1 MSTSPVITRFAPSP
15 TGHLHIGGARTALFC
30 WAFARR
36 TGGRFMLRIEDT
48 DAARSSDESARGIM
62 EDLAWLGIE
71 WDDGPR
77 FTTADGRVIA
87 ANARPIDGGYF
98 QARRVPIYNRELER
112 LVRTGR
118 AYPAFEGAEELEAK
132 RKAAVAAKVTY
143 RYERPADVKPG
154 EFNAA
159 RWERACKGEPHVVRF
174 VAPFEE
180 IVVHDRVLGD
190 VTNAPGEL
198 DDIVIRKADG
208 FPTYHF
214 AVVVD
219 DEAMGVTHVLR
230 AQEHLANT
238 PRHVAMQKALGY
250 RTPVYGHM
258 PLIFN
263 MDGTKM
269 GKRDRDKAAK
279 KFYRERLG
287 DSPPNPDAMAYL
299 MEQWV
304 NKSNLAEPTKHARMS
319 IVGQAIS
326 YFAYES
332 RNDLRKFK
340 PAEIVAQVWPSLAQ
354 GSKPVYES
362 HLRKFQK
369 LLEGTSSGKFAQW
382 LRDAS
387 LQLDPEH
394 VDCLA
399 DALDVILPEVEVSHF
414 RANGYSPEAICN
426 FLALLG
432 WNPGIKTSDGKD
444 LEKFNMKFLAEN
456 FSIERI
462 GKTNAKFD
470 RVKLASFNGDYLAS
484 LSDAEYAARLTAWLN
499 EFEPEAGAKIAALG
513 ARLPILVAVTKP
525 RAKTLRDTLRAAGF
539 VLRADD
545 STDFDAAAVEKNLKA
560 NDGQGLA
567 LLREFRERLAACEPF
582 DPAALHALMDAFVK
596 EKALANPGPIA
607 QAVRVAVAGVP
618 VTPGIGETLAI
629 LGKESTLAR
638 IDRCMSVV

>member
-1 MSTSPVITRFAPSP
+1 MTATPVITRFAPSP

-71 WDDGPR
+71 WDDGPK
-77 FTTADGRVIA
+77 FQTADGREIA

-112 LVRTGR
+112 LVRAGR

-143 RYERPADVKPG
+143 RYERPADIKPG

-159 RWERACKGEPHVVRF
+159 RWDRAAKGEPHVVRF
-174 VAPFEE
+174 LAPREE
-180 IVVHDRVLGD
+180 VVVPDQVLGD
-190 VTNAPGEL
+190 VKLAPGEL
-198 DDIVIRKADG
+198 DDFVIRKADG

-238 PRHVAMQKALGY
+238 PRHVALQKALGY
-250 RTPVYGHM
+250 RTPAYGHM

-269 GKRDRDKAAK
+269 GKRDKAKAARK
-279 KFYRERLG
+279 TLK
-287 DSPPNPDAMAYL
+287 DAMAKDKAL
-299 MEQWV
+299 T
-304 NKSNLAEPTKHARMS
+304 AE
-319 IVGQAIS
+319 
-326 YFAYES
+326 
-332 RNDLRKFK
+332 
-340 PAEIVAQVWPSLAQ
+340 SLAPRI
-354 GSKPVYES
+354 GADPKE
-362 HLRKFQK
+362 LAGFI
-369 LLEGTSSGKFAQW
+369 AA
-382 LRDAS
+382 DNDS
-387 LQLDPEH
+387 LDIAAAVARH
-394 VDCLA
+394 FRIA
-399 DALDVILPEVEVSHF
+399 LPEIQVSDF
-414 RANGYSPEAICN
+414 RENGYVPEAICN

-432 WNPGIKTSDGKD
+432 WNPGMKLPDGKD
-444 LEKFNMKFLAEN
+444 LEKFDTKFLAEH

-462 GKTNAKFD
+462 GRTNAKFD
-470 RVKLASFNGDYLAS
+470 RVKLLSFNGDYLAG
-484 LSDAEYAARLTAWLN
+484 LTDAEFGRRWTQWMR
-499 EFEPEAGAKIAALG
+499 EFEPAAGERIAALG
-513 ARLPILVAVTKP
+513 ARLVVLVAVIKP
-525 RAKTLRDTLRAAGF
+525 RAKTLRDALRAAGF

-545 STDFDAAAVEKNLKA
+545 AGDFDAMAVEKNLKA
-560 NDGQGLA
+560 AGGQGLT
-567 LLREFRERLAACEPF
+567 LLREFRERLAACDPF
-582 DPAALHALMDAFVK
+582 DAATLHGLMDSFVK
-596 EKALANPGPIA
+596 EKGLANPGPIA

-629 LGKESTLAR
+629 LGKTSTLAR
-638 IDRCMSVV
+638 IDRCLATV